1 MSHPNRL
8 AINGSLCMGGGHTYL
23 PFRELYH
30 SGLNPPH
37 QYTFYSQNNIVI
49 YISFLVICLL

>member
-1 MSHPNRL
+1 MVVS
-8 AINGSLCMGGGHTYL
+8 SMGGGHTYL

-49 YISFLVICLL
+49 YIVFLIICLL